1 MTLEATSEDAG
12 SRLDQFLTRKLSGYS
27 RARIQQWIEG
37 GRVQVE
43 GGPAKASARLRG
55 GERIEVTPEDR
66 PALAAAFP
74 EDLPLQ
80 ILYEDSDLVAL
91 DKPAGMTVH
100 AGAGRREGTLV
111 NALLHHFGQLSEI
124 GGPLRPGIVHR
135 LDRLTSGVI
144 LVAKTDSAHLALS
157 RQFAGRQVRKTYVA
171 LVHGNFRPAA
181 GGWTRLDMPIRR
193 DRHHRVKMTARARE
207 GRAALTE
214 FRVVS
219 ERPGYT
225 LLEVRIGTGRTHQ
238 IRVHLATI
246 GHPVVGDTLYGAPRQ
261 PELGRFFLHAREITF
276 SHPGTGEPVTV
287 AAPLARELA
296 EFLAGC
302 GFPENHLREAGLKP
316 RGC

>member
-1 MTLEATSEDAG
+1 VTLEAAIADAG
-12 SRLDQFLTRKLSGYS
+12 ARLDQFLARKLEGYS
-27 RARIQQWIEG
+27 RARIQQWIES

-43 GGPAKASARLRG
+43 GRPAKASARLRG
-55 GERIEVTPEDR
+55 GERIEVAPENR

-80 ILYEDSDLVAL
+80 ILYEDADLVAL
-91 DKPAGMTVH
+91 DKRAGMTVH
-100 AGAGRREGTLV
+100 AGAGRHSGTLV
-111 NALLHHFGQLSEI
+111 NALLHHFGQLSEV

-144 LVAKTDSAHLALS
+144 LVAKTDAAHLALA
-157 RQFAGRQVRKTYVA
+157 RQFAGRQVRKTYIA

-181 GGWTRLDMPIRR
+181 AGWTRLDMPIRR

-214 FRVVS
+214 FRVLS
-219 ERPGYT
+219 ERPGYA
-225 LLEVRIGTGRTHQ
+225 LVEVRIGTGRTHQ

-276 SHPGTGEPVTV
+276 SHPATGEPVTV
-287 AAPLARELA
+287 SAPLAPELA
-296 EFLAGC
+296 DFLAGH
-302 GFPENHLREAGLKP
+302 GFSEI
-316 RGC
+316 

>member
-1 MTLEATSEDAG
+1 MTLESTSDDAG
-12 SRLDQFLTRKLSGYS
+12 SRLDRFLTRKLEGYS

-37 GRVQVE
+37 GRVLVE

-66 PALAAAFP
+66 PALVAAFP

-80 ILYEDSDLVAL
+80 ILYEDADLVAL

-100 AGAGRREGTLV
+100 VGAGRREGTLV
-111 NALLHHFGQLSEI
+111 NALLHHFGQLSEV

-144 LVAKTDSAHLALS
+144 LVAKTDAAHLALA
-157 RQFAGRQVRKTYVA
+157 RQFAGRQVRKTYIA
-171 LVHGNFRPAA
+171 LVHGNFRPPKV
-181 GGWTRLDMPIRR
+181 GWTRLDMPIRR
-193 DRHHRVKMTARARE
+193 DRRHRVKMTARARE

-219 ERPGYT
+219 ERPGYA
-225 LLEVRIGTGRTHQ
+225 LVEVRIGTGRTHQ

-276 SHPGTGEPVTV
+276 SHPTTGEPVTV
-287 AAPLARELA
+287 SAPLPPELA
-296 EFLAGC
+296 DFLTGHDFQCDA
-302 GFPENHLREAGLKP
+302 LL
-316 RGC
+316 